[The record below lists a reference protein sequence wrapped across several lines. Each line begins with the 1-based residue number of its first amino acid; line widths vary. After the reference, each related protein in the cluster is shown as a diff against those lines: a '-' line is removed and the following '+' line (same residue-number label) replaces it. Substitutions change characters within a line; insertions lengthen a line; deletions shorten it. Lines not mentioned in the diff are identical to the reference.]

1 MTSVDYHKDLGVTFD
16 CYLNFHQQTSEVAL
30 KANRVLACM
39 KRAFVDLNFD
49 VFLKL
54 YKALVRPIMEYANI
68 IWGPHFLLDK
78 RKLERVQRRATKLIP
93 QLRDKLYQHRL
104 ISLDLP
110 SLHYR
115 NIRGDLI
122 FLYKLINGY
131 FILDFSTFFTL
142 SLNVHTRGNSLKLY
156 KPYTHLQCRS
166 NYFSIRTINQ
176 WNQLPDEIIRCNTLN
191 SFKSAID
198 NYFND
203 NKYIFL

>member
-1 MTSVDYHKDLGVTFD
+1 
-16 CYLNFHQQTSEVAL
+16 
-30 KANRVLACM
+30 M
-39 KRAFVDLNFD
+39 KRAFVDLNCD

-54 YKALVRPIMEYANI
+54 YKILVRPIMEYANI
-68 IWGPHFLLDK
+68 IWGLHFLLDK
-78 RKLERVQRRATKLIP
+78 RKLERVQRRATKLLP
-93 QLRDKLYQHRL
+93 QLRDKLYQHCL

-115 NIRGDLI
+115 NIRGDII

-142 SLNVHTRGNSLKLY
+142 SPNVHTRRNSLKLY